1 MQSLFSPLPAAA
13 GDAIFALVEAFQN
26 DPAPHK
32 VSLSIGT
39 YFAED
44 GSIPVMRA
52 VRQARDMLV
61 QAGKPHPYLPIPGSA
76 PYRNAARSLVLGA
89 DGADPERVVTVQ
101 SVGGTGAL
109 KLGADLL
116 RRTCPDAAVWVSD
129 PTWENHG
136 QIFRQAGFTVHEYPY
151 YDPAAAT
158 VRFTQMQAALQALPA
173 GSIVVLHA
181 SCHNPTGVDLSSEQW
196 EVLTELFAHQRL
208 IPFFDLAYQGF
219 GQGLDADA
227 KPIRMMARAGLECLV
242 ASSFSKNFSLYGERC
257 GALNIV
263 CQDKLAADRALGQVK
278 TLIRGNYSTPPTFGA
293 ALVATILNQPELRHA
308 WAEELEQMR
317 VRLVGLRARLSHA
330 LALLTGEPEDWNYI
344 ERQQGLFSYMRLSPQ
359 QVDALRR
366 EHAVYLLKSGRLC
379 IAGLTDSNIEYV
391 AHAIAACAR
400 R

>member
-13 GDAIFALVEAFQN
+13 GDTIFALVEAFQN

-39 YFAED
+39 YFDAD

-52 VRQARDMLV
+52 VRQARAALI

-76 PYRNAARSLVLGA
+76 SYRDAARSLVLGA
-89 DGADPERVVTVQ
+89 DGPAPARVVTAQ

-109 KLGADLL
+109 RLGADLL
-116 RRTCPDAAVWVSD
+116 RRTCPEAAVWVSD
-129 PTWENHG
+129 PTWENHD

-151 YDPAAAT
+151 YDAATAT
-158 VRFTQMQAALQALPA
+158 VRFAQMHDALQALPA

-181 SCHNPTGVDLSSEQW
+181 SCHNPTGVDLSPDQW
-196 EVLTELFAHQRL
+196 QALTELFARQGL

-219 GQGLDADA
+219 GLGLDADA
-227 KPIRMMARAGLECLV
+227 EPIRAMARAGVECLV

-263 CQDKLAADRALGQVK
+263 CHDAAAADRALGQLK
-278 TLIRGNYSTPPTFGA
+278 LLIRSNYSTPPTFGA
-293 ALVATILNQPELRHA
+293 ALVASVLNDPALRQV

-317 VRLVGLRARLSHA
+317 VRLVGLRARLSNA
-330 LALLTGEPEDWNYI
+330 LAQLTGAPDAWNYI
-344 ERQQGLFSYMRLSPQ
+344 ERQHGLFSYMRLSPQ
-359 QVDALRR
+359 QVESLRR

-379 IAGLTDSNIEYV
+379 VAGLTDGNIDHV
-391 AHAIAACAR
+391 ARAIAACAR
-400 R
+400 S

>member
-1 MQSLFSPLPAAA
+1 MQSLFSPLPATA
-13 GDAIFALVEAFQN
+13 GDTIFALVEAFQN

-76 PYRNAARSLVLGA
+76 SYRNAARSLIFGA
-89 DGADPERVVTVQ
+89 NGPEPERVVTTQ

-116 RRTCPDAAVWVSD
+116 RHICPKATVWVSD
-129 PTWENHG
+129 PTWEN
-136 QIFRQAGFTVHEYPY
+136 
-151 YDPAAAT
+151 YDAQTAT
-158 VRFTQMQAALQALPA
+158 VRFAQMHDALQALPA

-181 SCHNPTGVDLSSEQW
+181 SCHNPTGVDLSADQW
-196 EVLTELFAHQRL
+196 EALTELFARQGL

-219 GQGLDADA
+219 GLGLDADA
-227 KPIRMMARAGLECLV
+227 EPIRAMARAGVECLV

-263 CQDKLAADRALGQVK
+263 CRDETAADRALGQLK
-278 TLIRGNYSTPPTFGA
+278 LLIRGNYSTPPTFGA
-293 ALVATILNQPELRHA
+293 ALVAAILSDDALRQV
-308 WAEELEQMR
+308 WTDELEQMR
-317 VRLVGLRARLSHA
+317 TRLVSLRARLSNA
-330 LALLTGEPEDWNYI
+330 LTQLTGAPEAWDYI

-359 QVDALRR
+359 QVESLRR

-379 IAGLTDSNIEYV
+379 VAGLTDGNIDYV
-391 AHAIAACAR
+391 ARAIAACAQR
-400 R
+400 

>member
-1 MQSLFSPLPAAA
+1 MQSLFSPQPAET

-52 VRQARDMLV
+52 VRQASDMLL

-76 PYRNAARSLVLGA
+76 PYRNAARSLVLGTE
-89 DGADPERVVTVQ
+89 GVEPERVVTVQ

-116 RRTCPDAAVWVSD
+116 RRTCPEACVWVSD

-136 QIFRQAGFTVHEYPY
+136 QIFRQAGFAVHEYPY
-151 YDPAAAT
+151 YDPATAT
-158 VRFTQMQAALQALPA
+158 VRFAQMQATLQTLPA

-181 SCHNPTGVDLSSEQW
+181 SCHNPTGVDLSADQW
-196 EVLTELFAHQRL
+196 DALTALLARQRL

-219 GQGLDADA
+219 GGGLDADA
-227 KPIRMMARAGLECLV
+227 APIRMMARAGLECLV

-257 GALNIV
+257 GALHVI
-263 CQDKLAADRALGQVK
+263 CRDDAAADSALGQLK
-278 TLIRGNYSTPPTFGA
+278 SLIRGNYSTPPTFGA
-293 ALVATILNQPELRHA
+293 ALVATVLSDPALRQL
-308 WAEELEQMR
+308 WADELEQMR
-317 VRLVGLRARLSHA
+317 ARLAGLRGRLA
-330 LALLTGEPEDWNYI
+330 MELAQLTGEPETWRCV
-344 ERQQGLFSYMRLSPQ
+344 EQQQGLFSYMRLSPP
-359 QVDALRR
+359 QVDTLRR

-379 IAGLTDSNIEYV
+379 VAGLTDRNIEYV
-391 AHAIAACAR
+391 ARAIAAVTR

>member
-13 GDAIFALVEAFQN
+13 GDTIFALVEAFHN

-39 YFAED
+39 YFAAD

-52 VRQARDMLV
+52 VRQAREALI

-89 DGADPERVVTVQ
+89 HGPAPEQVVTVQ

-116 RRTCPDAAVWVSD
+116 RRICPEAAVWVSD

-151 YDPAAAT
+151 YDAATAT
-158 VRFTQMQAALQALPA
+158 VRFEQMHAALQALPA

-196 EVLTELFAHQRL
+196 QALTGLFARQGL

-219 GQGLDADA
+219 GLGLDADA
-227 KPIRMMARAGLECLV
+227 EPIRAMARAGVECLV

-263 CQDKLAADRALGQVK
+263 CHDEAAADRALGQLK
-278 TLIRGNYSTPPTFGA
+278 LLIRGNYSTPPTFGA
-293 ALVATILNQPELRHA
+293 ALVASVLNDPGLRQL

-317 VRLVGLRARLSHA
+317 VRLVGLRARLSNA
-330 LALLTGEPEDWNYI
+330 LAQLTGDPDSWNYI
-344 ERQQGLFSYMRLSPQ
+344 ERQQGLFSYMRLSPR
-359 QVDALRR
+359 QVESLRR

-379 IAGLTDSNIEYV
+379 VAGLTDGNIDYV
-391 AHAIAACAR
+391 ASAIASCAR

>member
-52 VRQARDMLV
+52 VRRARDTLV
-61 QAGKPHPYLPIPGSA
+61 QAGNPHPYLPIPGSA
-76 PYRNAARSLVLGA
+76 SYRHAARSLVLGA
-89 DGADPERVVTVQ
+89 DGPDPERVVTVQ

-116 RRTCPDAAVWVSD
+116 RRTSPQAAVWVSD

-151 YDPAAAT
+151 YDPATST
-158 VRFTQMQAALQALPA
+158 VRFAQMQAALQALPA
-173 GSIVVLHA
+173 GSVVVLHA
-181 SCHNPTGVDLSSEQW
+181 SCHNPTGVDLSSDQW
-196 EVLTELFAHQRL
+196 EALTVQFARQRL

-219 GQGLDADA
+219 GKGLDADA
-227 KPIRMMARAGLECLV
+227 APIRMMARAGLECLV

-263 CQDKLAADRALGQVK
+263 CHDKLAADRALGQVK

-293 ALVATILNQPELRHA
+293 ALVAAILDQPDLRHA
-308 WAEELEQMR
+308 WVEELEQMR
-317 VRLVGLRARLSHA
+317 VRLVGLRARLSNA
-330 LALLTGEPEDWNYI
+330 LARLTGEPETWNYI

-359 QVDALRR
+359 QVEALRR

-379 IAGLTDSNIEYV
+379 IAGLTDSNIDYV
-391 AHAIAACAR
+391 ARAIAACAR

>member
-1 MQSLFSPLPAAA
+1 MQSLFSPLPATA
-13 GDAIFALVEAFQN
+13 GDTIFALVEAFQN

-76 PYRNAARSLVLGA
+76 SYRNAARSLIFGA
-89 DGADPERVVTVQ
+89 NGPEPERVVTTQ

-116 RRTCPDAAVWVSD
+116 RHICPKTTVWVSD
-129 PTWENHG
+129 PTWENHA
-136 QIFRQAGFTVHEYPY
+136 QIFRQAGFAVHEYPY
-151 YDPAAAT
+151 YDAQTAT
-158 VRFTQMQAALQALPA
+158 VRFAQMHDALQALPA

-181 SCHNPTGVDLSSEQW
+181 SCHNPTGVDLSADQW
-196 EVLTELFAHQRL
+196 EALTELFARQGL

-219 GQGLDADA
+219 GLGLDADA
-227 KPIRMMARAGLECLV
+227 EPIRAMARAGVECLV

-263 CQDKLAADRALGQVK
+263 CRDQTAADRALGQLK
-278 TLIRGNYSTPPTFGA
+278 LLIRGNYSTPPTFGA
-293 ALVATILNQPELRHA
+293 ALVAAILSDDALRQV
-308 WAEELEQMR
+308 WTDELEQMR
-317 VRLVGLRARLSHA
+317 TRLVSLRARLSNA
-330 LALLTGEPEDWNYI
+330 LTQLTGAREAWDYI

-359 QVDALRR
+359 QVESLRR

-379 IAGLTDSNIEYV
+379 VAGLTDGNIDYV
-391 AHAIAACAR
+391 ARAIAACTQR
-400 R
+400 

>member
-52 VRQARDMLV
+52 VRQARDLLV
-61 QAGKPHPYLPIPGSA
+61 QAGNPHPYLPIPGSA

-89 DGADPERVVTVQ
+89 DGPDPERVVTVQ

-196 EVLTELFAHQRL
+196 EVLTELFAHQGL

-263 CQDKLAADRALGQVK
+263 CHDKLAADRALGQVK

-293 ALVATILNQPELRHA
+293 GLVATILNQPELRHA

-317 VRLVGLRARLSHA
+317 VRLVGLRERLSHA

-359 QVDALRR
+359 QVEALRR

>member
-1 MQSLFSPLPAAA
+1 MQSLFSPQPAEA

-52 VRQARDMLV
+52 VRQASDMLL

-76 PYRNAARSLVLGA
+76 PYRNAARSLVFGTDSA
-89 DGADPERVVTVQ
+89 EPERIVTVQ

-116 RRTCPDAAVWVSD
+116 RRTCPEAGVWVSD

-136 QIFRQAGFTVHEYPY
+136 QIFRQAGFAVHEYPY
-151 YDPAAAT
+151 YDPATAT
-158 VRFTQMQAALQALPA
+158 VRFAQMQAALQALPA

-181 SCHNPTGVDLSSEQW
+181 SCHNPTGVDLSADQW
-196 EVLTELFAHQRL
+196 DALTALFARQRL

-219 GQGLDADA
+219 GGGLDADA
-227 KPIRMMARAGLECLV
+227 APIRMMARAGMECLV

-257 GALNIV
+257 GALHVI
-263 CQDKLAADRALGQVK
+263 CRDEGAANSALGQLK
-278 TLIRGNYSTPPTFGA
+278 SLIRGNYSTPPTFGA
-293 ALVATILNQPELRHA
+293 ALVATVLNDPALRQL
-308 WAEELEQMR
+308 WADELEQMR
-317 VRLVGLRARLSHA
+317 TRLAGLRGRLA
-330 LALLTGEPEDWNYI
+330 MELAQLTGEPETWRCV
-344 ERQQGLFSYMRLSPQ
+344 EQQRGLFSYMRLSPP
-359 QVDALRR
+359 QVDTLRR

-379 IAGLTDSNIEYV
+379 VAGLTDRNIEYV
-391 AHAIAACAR
+391 ARAIAAVTR